1 MVLVVLIPIFLKI
14 VFDALKTEQLDTHA
28 ARGIF
33 MTAGSMTWFWVL
45 SLVPLAKVTALN
57 LSAKVAAILLKKK
70 RMNTSPTIQS
80 LMMVAS
86 AIGCVTPFSSAP
98 VKTLKAPAPLVRG

>member
-1 MVLVVLIPIFLKI
+1 
-14 VFDALKTEQLDTHA
+14 
-28 ARGIF
+28 
-33 MTAGSMTWFWVL
+33 MTAGGMTWFWAL
-45 SLVPLAKVTALN
+45 SLVLLSKVTALN

-70 RMNTSPTIQS
+70 RMNTSPAIQS

>member
-1 MVLVVLIPIFLKI
+1 
-14 VFDALKTEQLDTHA
+14 
-28 ARGIF
+28 
-33 MTAGSMTWFWVL
+33 MTAGGMTWFWAL
-45 SLVPLAKVTALN
+45 SLVLLSKVTALN
-57 LSAKVAAILLKKK
+57 LSVKVAAILLKKK